1 MKSLPLWLN
10 SQEVSTPGHAG
21 DPKSLTRGDFPGGPV
36 IRTLLPLLGVRVQ
49 SLVRELR
56 SCIPCS
62 YGLNK

>member
-21 DPKSLTRGDFPGGPV
+21 HPKSLMRGEFPGGSV
-36 IRTLLPLLGVRVQ
+36 IRTLPLLGARVQ
-49 SLVRELR
+49 CLVGELR